1 MKEFYQKLS
10 TTMRVSVVVLVSM
23 DYEKDFFFWGKPSSK
38 PHNSRKNHHGI
49 KKLWNPHKFVFEGG
63 SFRTPW
69 NDNWV
74 IRQIGKDSRMVP
86 RVSDTGVLTRRQD
99 IYIREDV
106 PSGQVAKR
114 INHKPAAAMTKPR
127 GSNQRNPN
135 LSYFLLASAN
145 LEDEISFKGGSL

>member
-23 DYEKDFFFWGKPSSK
+23 DYEKDFSFEESPVLN
-38 PHNSRKNHHGI
+38 HRNSRKNHHGI
-49 KKLWNPHKFVFEGG
+49 KKLWNPHKFVFKGG

-74 IRQIGKDSRMVP
+74 IRQIGEDSRMAS
-86 RVSDTGVLTRRQD
+86 RVSDTGMLTRRQD
-99 IYIREDV
+99 LYITEDV

-127 GSNQRNPN
+127 GSNPRNPN
-135 LSYFLLASAN
+135 PNLFLASPCKSRGR
-145 LEDEISFKGGSL
+145 DFF